1 MGGIGKTAL
10 ASAIGRWLHERNRY
24 QDGVWFI
31 SLRDTNDVGTLI
43 IKVKQSLELSSFGLE
58 RELRNRRVFLILD
71 DLDKLIE
78 TQPNELIELLNSL
91 LEQCAD
97 LRLLLTARDSLVR
110 DLNYCYQAE
119 VCSMGAS
126 ETREIFQKYAPAP
139 EKWGNNQDIAEDF
152 NLLVKFLDGY
162 PLAIK
167 LAASYMTV
175 TQSTLKILCED
186 LHIEPLEILESYSSE
201 QRKERSLRLTL
212 DRSFEMLSIEGQE
225 IFSWMA
231 FFPSGL
237 NRDLAK
243 AIWGRNG
250 NQALLELLK
259 LSMAEKS
266 DTASDW
272 RMTLPAPARTYAE
285 SKLPAVRGLDYLAP
299 QVLDF
304 YYHNFCET
312 VTKLFDRNN
321 LKQGQQLL
329 LQENSNLI
337 LFLEWGYDQ
346 EMSSDE
352 ICRSARITALLSP
365 YWRSIEPD
373 RDPLMRLEL
382 ALAAATS
389 NQDRVGADLVRKA
402 IAVVSAREPFRNVR
416 SLGQENDDLKSFDL
430 ETVTVN
436 RRGQEINR
444 ETKQAQYYTETLADD
459 VALDLVY
466 IPGGTFIMGSPT
478 GEGFDQEK
486 PQHEVTVPP
495 FFMGKY
501 PITQA
506 QWQAIEQEERDFK
519 LDPSYFKGDDRPV
532 EQVNWYEAVEFCAR
546 LSKLSGRQYRL
557 PSEAEWEYACR
568 AGTTTPFYFGA
579 SITEELANYNASE
592 TYADEPKG
600 QYRNETNPI
609 GQFFPNAFGLYDLH
623 GSVWEWC
630 LDCWHPNYQGAPTDG
645 SAWLSDQNNA
655 TRVLRGGSWLI
666 DPRRCR
672 SATRSYNPP
681 DNRSHAFGFR
691 VVREIP
697 RT

>member
-1 MGGIGKTAL
+1 LK
-10 ASAIGRWLHERNRY
+10 
-24 QDGVWFI
+24 
-31 SLRDTNDVGTLI
+31 
-43 IKVKQSLELSSFGLE
+43 
-58 RELRNRRVFLILD
+58 NRRVFLILD

-97 LRLLLTARDSLVR
+97 LRLLLTARDSLVQ

-139 EKWGNNQDIAEDF
+139 EKWGNNQDIAKDF

-167 LAASYMTV
+167 LAASYMKG
-175 TQSTLKILCED
+175 TQSTLKMLCED
-186 LHIEPLEILESYSSE
+186 LDIEPLEILDSYSPE

-237 NRDLAK
+237 NRDLARE
-243 AIWGRNG
+243 IWGRNG
-250 NQALLELLK
+250 NKALLELLK
-259 LSMAEKS
+259 FSMAEKS

-285 SKLPAVRGLDYLAP
+285 SKLPAGRELDYLAP

-304 YYHNFCET
+304 YYHNFCEM
-312 VTKLFDRNN
+312 VTELFDQNN

-346 EMSSDE
+346 EMSSDQ

-382 ALAAATS
+382 ALAAATR
-389 NQDRVGADLVRKA
+389 NQDRAGADLVRTA
-402 IAVVSAREPFRNVR
+402 IAAVSAREPFRDVR
-416 SLGQENDDLKSFDL
+416 SLGQENDDLKSFEL

-436 RRGQEINR
+436 RQGQEINH

-459 VALDLVY
+459 VALDLGYV
-466 IPGGTFIMGSPT
+466 PGGTFIMGSPT
-478 GEGFDQEK
+478 GEGFDCEK

-506 QWQAIEQEERDFK
+506 QWQAISSLEQEERDLRF
-519 LDPSYFKGDDRPV
+519 DPSYHKGDERPI

-579 SITEELANYNASE
+579 TMTGELANYRASE
-592 TYADEPKG
+592 TYADEPIG

-609 GQFFPNAFGLYDLH
+609 GQFSPNAFGLYDLH

-630 LDCWHPNYQGAPTDG
+630 SDYWHPNYRGALTDG
-645 SAWLSDQNNA
+645 SAWLSDQNDI
-655 TRVLRGGSWLI
+655 TRVLRGGSWYGY
-666 DPRRCR
+666 PRNCR
-672 SATRSYNPP
+672 SATRLNNTP
-681 DNRSHAFGFR
+681 DNRLINVGFR
-691 VVREIP
+691 VVCELP
-697 RT
+697 RTP